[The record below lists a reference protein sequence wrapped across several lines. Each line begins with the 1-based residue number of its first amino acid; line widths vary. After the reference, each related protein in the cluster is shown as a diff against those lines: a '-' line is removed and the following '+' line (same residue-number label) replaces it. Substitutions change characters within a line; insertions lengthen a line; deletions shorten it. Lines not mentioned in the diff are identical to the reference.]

1 MTLDQ
6 LKVLCTIVE
15 QGSFRAAAERLNRS
29 QSALSIAIRKLEEE
43 FRIQLFSRDQYR
55 PVLTE
60 EGRSLYDKAKTVLRH
75 SAEFAHLAQHFAMG
89 EEPYLRL
96 ALSAVFPL
104 ENIMGL
110 LNQVMQ
116 DAPATQLSLMVE
128 NLYGTVERL
137 DEGEVD
143 LAIGEFLPEGGEY
156 EHVVIGQV
164 EFIAVLSPLS
174 PLASR
179 LNSLGERD
187 LEDTVQVIVRDT
199 SRRSVKKTV
208 GVLPEATQWVVNDF
222 NMKKRIL
229 ASGMGWGRMARHMIE
244 QELENGE
251 LLMIDTPD
259 FPPITAQM
267 KLIRRKHTPVGPVA
281 TKLWHLLQNVHLCCE
296 RLPA

>member
-75 SAEFAHLAQHFAMG
+75 SAEFSNLAQHFAMG
-89 EEPYLRL
+89 EEPQLRI

-110 LNQVMQ
+110 LKQVMEE
-116 DAPATQLSLMVE
+116 APATRLSLMVE
-128 NLYGTVERL
+128 NLHGTVERL
-137 DEGEVD
+137 DEGEAD

-156 EHVVIGQV
+156 EYVVIGQV
-164 EFIAVLSPLS
+164 EFVAVLSPLS
-174 PLASR
+174 PLASQ
-179 LNSLGERD
+179 LESLSERD
-187 LEDTVQVIVRDT
+187 LENTVQVIVRDT
-199 SRRSVKKTV
+199 SRHHSKKTV

-229 ASGMGWGRMARHMIE
+229 ASGMGWGRMARHMIAE
-244 QELENGE
+244 ELDNKQ
-251 LLMIDTPD
+251 LVMINTPD
-259 FPPITAQM
+259 FPPITAEM
-267 KLIRRKHTPVGPVA
+267 KLIRRKHAPVGPVA
-281 TKLWHLLQNVHLCCE
+281 TKLWHLLQSARLCCE
-296 RLPA
+296 G